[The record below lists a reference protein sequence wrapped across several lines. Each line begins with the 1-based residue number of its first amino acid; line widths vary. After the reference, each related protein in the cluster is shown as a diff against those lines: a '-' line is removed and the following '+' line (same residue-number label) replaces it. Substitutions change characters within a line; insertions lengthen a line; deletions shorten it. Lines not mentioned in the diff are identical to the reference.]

1 MGTIVVGVDGSTPS
15 RRAVEWG
22 VRRAASTG
30 SDVLLVHVVDDDP
43 NAIRSI
49 GGGLSDA
56 WRFVEREITH
66 ADSLEPGV
74 AVRGAVRVG
83 SPMRE
88 LSAASAGAE
97 LVVVGT
103 HKTGFVHGK
112 VFGSRSLQLA
122 GGSSVPVAVI
132 PESPMNARHGIV
144 AGVDE
149 SPASAAAIGFAAAES
164 RHTRQPLTLVRAW
177 GWAESIRDEHNA
189 RQRCHDERSD
199 AVAQELLATAALTV
213 GDDTVAYRRVM
224 HRPPAE
230 ALTAAAASAALLV
243 LGSSRRSGPERMML
257 GSVSHD
263 VLINIAGPTIIVHA
277 DDQPAPLERNRRED
291 NDRVRVDVRKYP
303 QDRGRNR

>member
-15 RRAVEWG
+15 RRAVEWA

-30 SDVLLVHVVDDDP
+30 SDVLLVHVMDDDP

-49 GGGLSDA
+49 GGGSGSARL
-56 WRFVEREITH
+56 FIEREVAH
-66 ADSLEPGV
+66 AGSLDPGV
-74 AVRGAVRVG
+74 AVRGELRVG

-88 LSAASAGAE
+88 LSAASAGAD

-103 HKTGFVHGK
+103 NKTGFVHGK

-132 PESPMNARHGIV
+132 PESPVNARHGIV

-149 SPASAAAIGFAAAES
+149 SPASAAAIEFAAAEA
-164 RHTRQPLTLVRAW
+164 RITRQPLTLVRAW
-177 GWAESIRDEHNA
+177 GWAEGIRNEPDEQQRLHN
-189 RQRCHDERSD
+189 DRSD
-199 AVAQELLATAALTV
+199 AVAEELLATAALTV
-213 GDDTVAYRRVM
+213 GDETVAHRRVV

-277 DDQPAPLERNRRED
+277 DDQPAPLERNDRED
-291 NDRVRVDVRKYP
+291 CDRVRVDVRQYP
-303 QDRGRNR
+303 QDRGRDR

>member
-1 MGTIVVGVDGSTPS
+1 MGVIVVGVDGSTPS

-43 NAIRSI
+43 NALRSI
-49 GGGLSDA
+49 GGGRSDA
-56 WRFVEREITH
+56 RRFVEREVEH
-66 ADSLEPGV
+66 AGSLDRGV
-74 AVRGAVRVG
+74 TVRGELRVG

-88 LSAASAGAE
+88 LSAAAAGAE

-132 PESPMNARHGIV
+132 PESPVNARHGIV

-149 SPASAAAIGFAAAES
+149 SPASAAAIEFAAAEA
-164 RHTRQPLTLVRAW
+164 RHTRQPLTLLRAW
-177 GWAESIRDEHNA
+177 GWAEGIRDKPDPQ
-189 RQRCHDERSD
+189 QRLHDDRSD
-199 AVAQELLATAALTV
+199 AVAQGLLATAALSA
-213 GDDTVAYRRVM
+213 GDNTVAYRRVV

-263 VLINIAGPTIIVHA
+263 VLLNIAGPTIIVHA
-277 DDQPAPLERNRRED
+277 DD
-291 NDRVRVDVRKYP
+291 
-303 QDRGRNR
+303 

>member
-15 RRAVEWG
+15 RRALEWG

-30 SDVLLVHVVDDDP
+30 SEVLLVNVVDDDP
-43 NAIRSI
+43 NAIPSI
-49 GGGLSDA
+49 GGRRAAGRL
-56 WRFVEREITH
+56 FVEREVEH
-66 ADSLEPGV
+66 AGSLDPGV
-74 AVRGAVRVG
+74 AVRGELRVG

-132 PESPMNARHGIV
+132 PESPVNGRHGIV

-149 SPASAAAIGFAAAES
+149 SPASAAAIAFAAAEA

-177 GWAESIRDEHNA
+177 GWAESLWDEHNA
-189 RQRCHDERSD
+189 RHQRDDDRSD

-213 GDDTVAYRRVM
+213 GDDTVAYRRVVR
-224 HRPPAE
+224 RPPAE
-230 ALTAAAASAALLV
+230 ALAAAAASATLLV

-263 VLINIAGPTIIVHA
+263 VLINISGPTIIVHA
-277 DDQPAPLERNRRED
+277 DDQPAPLERNQRED
-291 NDRVRVDVRKYP
+291 RDRVRVDVRQYP

>member
-15 RRAVEWG
+15 RRAVEWA

-30 SDVLLVHVVDDDP
+30 SDVLLVHVMDDDP

-49 GGGLSDA
+49 GGGSGSARL
-56 WRFVEREITH
+56 FIEREVAH
-66 ADSLEPGV
+66 AGSLDPGV
-74 AVRGAVRVG
+74 AVRGELRVG

-88 LSAASAGAE
+88 LSAASAGAD

-103 HKTGFVHGK
+103 NKTGFVHGK

-132 PESPMNARHGIV
+132 PESPVNARHGIV
-144 AGVDE
+144 AGV
-149 SPASAAAIGFAAAES
+149 
-164 RHTRQPLTLVRAW
+164 RAW
-177 GWAESIRDEHNA
+177 GWAEGIRNEPDEQQRLHN
-189 RQRCHDERSD
+189 DRSD
-199 AVAQELLATAALTV
+199 AVAEELLATAALTV
-213 GDDTVAYRRVM
+213 GDETVAHRRVV

-277 DDQPAPLERNRRED
+277 DDQPAPLERNDRED
-291 NDRVRVDVRKYP
+291 CDRVRVDVRQYP
-303 QDRGRNR
+303 QDRGRDR

>member
-15 RRAVEWG
+15 RCAVEWG

-30 SDVLLVHVVDDDP
+30 SDVLLVHVMDDDP

-49 GGGLSDA
+49 VGGLA
-56 WRFVEREITH
+56 APRLFVEREVEH
-66 ADSLEPGV
+66 ARSLEPGV
-74 AVRGAVRVG
+74 AVRGELRVG

-88 LSAASAGAE
+88 LSAASARAE

-122 GGSSVPVAVI
+122 GGSSVPVAII
-132 PESPMNARHGIV
+132 PESPVNARHGIV

-149 SPASAAAIGFAAAES
+149 SPASSAAIEFAAAEA

-177 GWAESIRDEHNA
+177 GWSMGFRKEPDQQ
-189 RQRCHDERSD
+189 QRLHDNRSD
-199 AVAQELLATAALTV
+199 EVAQELLATAALTA
-213 GDDTVAYRRVM
+213 GHDTVAYRRVV

-277 DDQPAPLERNRRED
+277 TDQPAPLERNHRED
-291 NDRVRVDVRKYP
+291 SDRVRVDVREHP

>member
-15 RRAVEWG
+15 RCAVEWG
-22 VRRAASTG
+22 VRRGVSTG
-30 SDVLLVHVVDDDP
+30 SDILLLHVMDDDP
-43 NAIRSI
+43 NAIRSLV
-49 GGGLSDA
+49 GGLA
-56 WRFVEREITH
+56 AARRFVEREVEH
-66 ADSLEPGV
+66 ARSLHPGV
-74 AVRGAVRVG
+74 AVRGELRAG

-88 LSAASAGAE
+88 LSAASTGAE

-132 PESPMNARHGIV
+132 PESSVNTRHGII

-149 SPASAAAIGFAAAES
+149 SPASAAAIAFAAAEA

-177 GWAESIRDEHNA
+177 GWSLGIRNEPDQQQHL
-189 RQRCHDERSD
+189 RDDRSD
-199 AVAQELLATAALTV
+199 EVAQELLATAALTA
-213 GDDTVAYRRVM
+213 GYDTVAYRRVV

-277 DDQPAPLERNRRED
+277 DDQPTPLERNQRED
-291 NDRVRVDVRKYP
+291 SDRVRVDVRQYP